1 MLLNRILIYCHYNSY
16 GYLSSHV
23 IYTIKQVRGIFARI
37 IFVSNS
43 PVQKEDIK
51 ILNSLVD
58 KIIQR
63 ENKGFDFGAWKDAI
77 AAEGWNSLEKYDS
90 LTLMNDTCFGPLFDM
105 NKVYSKMESANYD
118 FWGITNHKKSFYG
131 MPGKVHKPIPEHL
144 QSYFLCFN
152 RKVVLSPVFRRFWE
166 GLRYYS
172 NINHVIQNYETQLTS
187 ILNQA
192 GFLGNAYIDTH
203 DYRLNSVNLAH
214 CHPDVLIKNGSPFVK
229 IKSFIYF
236 DHPQYLKQLI
246 SRVSN
251 YDIQLIDDHLYQVF
265 SPNESIR
272 MINRS
277 LHCYCPKE
285 QPLESVLKIA
295 IHIHVYYIDVFMKY
309 IEALDKVKNS
319 FDLYLSTDTEEK
331 RKEILTLSKEKNIEN
346 SIKNI
351 VVCKNQ
357 GRDVAPWLIDFKEIN
372 EAYDIVVHFHTKKT
386 AWTHEWIGE
395 SWQDEII
402 ESLIINTDYI
412 INYFQ
417 KHKSIGIIIPD
428 ISYYHSYV
436 SQGDAWVSNRG
447 LFNQLWVKMNLSRK
461 LDAHLLDY
469 PIMPYGNMFW
479 YRPKA
484 LKPLFDLN
492 LLLEDF
498 PEEPIPADGTIAH
511 AIERLPV
518 YIAWSQGYDY
528 RVAINTQ
535 RIENGFTIKEIKK
548 MFFRDGFNSRKSRYE
563 QRAGKII
570 MWIPYRF
577 YKGLKKLFKDS

>member
-1 MLLNRILIYCHYNSY
+1 MILLNRILIYCHYNSY

-23 IYTIKQVRGIFARI
+23 IYTLKQVRGIFTRVV
-37 IFVSNS
+37 FVSNS
-43 PVQKEDIK
+43 SVKKEDVEK
-51 ILNSLVD
+51 LDSLVD

-90 LTLMNDTCFGPLFDM
+90 LTLMNDTCFGPFFDM
-105 NKVYSKMESANYD
+105 NKVYSKMESGSYD

-131 MPGKVHKPIPEHL
+131 MPGKIYKPIPEYL

-152 RKVVLSPVFRRFWE
+152 KKVALSPVFRRFWE

-172 NINHVIQNYETQLTS
+172 NVNRVIQNYETQLTG
-187 ILNQA
+187 ILKQA
-192 GFLGNAYIDTH
+192 GFLSHAYIDTR
-203 DYRLNSVNLAH
+203 DYKLNSNDLTLRYA
-214 CHPDVLIKNGSPFVK
+214 DVLIKNGSPFVK
-229 IKSFIYF
+229 VKSFIYF

-246 SRVSN
+246 RRVSN
-251 YDIQLIDDHLYQVF
+251 YDTQLIDDHLYQVF

-295 IHIHVYYIDVFMKY
+295 IHIHVYYIDVFIKY
-309 IEALDKVKNS
+309 IEALDKVKNP

-357 GRDVAPWLIDFKEIN
+357 GRDIAPWLIDFKEIN
-372 EAYDIVVHFHTKKT
+372 EAYDIVGHFHTKKT
-386 AWTHEWIGE
+386 AHADEWIGE

-417 KHKSIGIIIPD
+417 KHKSIGIIMPD

-447 LFNQLWVKMNLSRK
+447 LFNQFWDKMKLSKK

-498 PEEPIPADGTIAH
+498 PEDPIPVDGTIAH

-518 YIAWSQGYDY
+518 YIAWNQGYDY
-528 RVAINTQ
+528 RVAIAQ
-535 RIENGFTIKEIKK
+535 DQIRSGFDYK
-548 MFFRDGFNSRKSRYE
+548 MLFRNHNINSFQNNDSLEYRV
-563 QRAGKII
+563 GKILLWVPKKI
-570 MWIPYRF
+570 YRF
-577 YKGLKKLFKDS
+577 LKRIFPL